1 MKLTDNNNLP
11 TQPKAVAVIVAGGS
25 GQRMGT
31 AIPKQFL
38 PLAGKPVLYYSI
50 KAFKDAIPDIKI
62 VLVLPEEHISYS
74 NMVLQAFEERIDVTI
89 VSGGANRYE
98 SVYNGLREAAGSDV
112 VFVHDG
118 VRPFINKDLIN
129 RCFETAWANGS
140 AIPAIAITDSIRQI
154 NNGSHKAIDRETLR
168 AIQTPQT
175 FRTDLLLE
183 AFEQPYQPIFTDE
196 ATVAELFGMEVILVE
211 GLKRNIKITTP
222 EDLAVAEVLLQEIS

>member
-50 KAFKDAIPDIKI
+50 KAFKDAIPDINI

-129 RCFETAWANGS
+129 RCLQTAWTNGS
-140 AIPAIAITDSIRQI
+140 AIPAIAVTDSIRQI
-154 NNGSHKAIDRETLR
+154 SDNSHKAVDRETLR

-196 ATVAELFGMEVILVE
+196 ATVAEIFGMEVTLVE

-222 EDLAVAEVLLQEIS
+222 EDLAVAEVLLQELS